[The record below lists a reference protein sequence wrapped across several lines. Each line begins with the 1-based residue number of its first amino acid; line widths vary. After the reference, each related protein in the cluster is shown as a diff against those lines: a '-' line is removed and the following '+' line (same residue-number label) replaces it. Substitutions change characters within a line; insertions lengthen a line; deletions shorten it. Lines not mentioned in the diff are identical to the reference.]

1 MRFSFTIT
9 HVPGKELVIA
19 DTVSRTPAG
28 DTTQAENLLQEE
40 TRAYVNLVLE
50 SIPAMKRHLEEIRRH
65 QESDEISQAI
75 AEFCKSR
82 WPKEKQLSPEI
93 KKYLPMAAKFTVENN
108 LLLRGNRIVMPPPL
122 RQNLLSHIH
131 EGHQGI
137 TKCRKRARNSIWWS
151 GISRDIEHLVSCCEI
166 CTKAQIQR
174 AQPFIPSTLPELP

>member
-19 DTVSRTPAG
+19 NTLSRAPAG

-50 SIPAMKRHLEEIRRH
+50 SIPATEQHLEDIRRH

-75 AEFCKSR
+75 AEFCKSE
-82 WPKEKQLSPEI
+82 WPKEKQLSPEM
-93 KKYLPMAAKFTVENN
+93 KKYLPMAAEFTVENN
-108 LLLRGNRIVMPPPL
+108 LLRGIRIVIPPL
-122 RQNLLSHIH
+122 LRRNLLSHIH

-137 TKCRKRARNSIWWS
+137 TKCRERARNSIWWP
-151 GISRDIEHLVSCCEI
+151 GISRYIEHLVSSCEI

-174 AQPFIPSTLPELP
+174 AQPPIP